1 MKKNIGMFAACFCLL
16 VLAACDE
23 APDVKSGANSSAVK
37 TGSDTITSSQGQ
49 IDNTLASIEINIM
62 FKYPDGQ
69 EVNFA
74 QTVGLASCHSEALEH
89 VVEKKLIMTEG
100 WSYTCC
106 TIENGS
112 QCHRRLK

>member
-16 VLAACDE
+16 VLTACDE
-23 APDVKSGANSSAVK
+23 ASDVK

-49 IDNTLASIEINIM
+49 IDNTLESIEINIM

-69 EVNFA
+69 EVNIA
-74 QTVGLASCHSEALEH
+74 QTVGLASCHSDALEH

-112 QCHRRLK
+112 QCHRKLK